1 MIITM
6 TMTMVTAGI
15 IIVTVM
21 RTVII
26 MGMATAMFTL
36 TTMTTPR
43 TRRGCSIAA
52 PIRPVKR
59 SPA

>member
-1 MIITM
+1 MIM

-15 IIVTVM
+15 IIITVM
-21 RTVII
+21 RTII
-26 MGMATAMFTL
+26 ITATAMLIL
-36 TTMTTPR
+36 TTMTTPM